1 MMLRFR
7 RSLLSAVAVVLILSS
22 TLAFSCGVER
32 QSVKVGTDADIGKVN
47 FNAPQTTTIANLR
60 AFPTPGTIPANN
72 RISPEETTVWV
83 VDATLTLIK
92 LESDQ
97 DYHLV
102 IQDAAGLTMIA
113 EIPAPSCVPSSSPM
127 NPGVTS
133 SRAKVDAMFNVT
145 TSFTS
150 VNVPVR
156 ITGVG
161 MHDFPHG
168 QTGAAPNQIELHS
181 VIDIIFNPGNAT
193 PDFSLSASPTS
204 LSVTQ
209 GQSGST
215 TISTS
220 VTGGFNSAI
229 SLSASGLPAGVTASF
244 SPASIGAPGNGS
256 STLTFSAS
264 STATTGT
271 TNVTVTASGGGV
283 THTTTVALTVN
294 AAANPDFTVSAS
306 PTSLSVT
313 QGSSGSTTI
322 STTVSG
328 GFNSAISLSASG
340 LPAGVTASFNPTSI
354 GAPGSGSSTLTFSAS
369 STATTG
375 TTNVTVTAS
384 GGGVT
389 HTTTVALTV
398 NAAANPSFTLSA
410 SPTSLSVAQGGSGSS
425 TISTTVSG
433 GFNSAIS
440 LSASGLPAGVT
451 ASFNPASIGAPG
463 SGSSTLTFSANA
475 TATTGTTNVTVNA
488 SGGGITHTVTI
499 ALTITA
505 TATPSFSLSASPT
518 SLSVAQGGSGN
529 STIST
534 AVSGGF
540 NSAISLSASGLPS
553 GVTASFNPGTIA
565 APGNGS
571 STLTFSASSTATTGT
586 TNVTVTASGGGI
598 THTVTISLTV
608 TATATPDFTV
618 SASPASVS
626 VTQGSS
632 GSSTISTTVSG
643 GFNSAISLST
653 SALPSGVTASFNPT
667 SIAAPGSGSST
678 LTFSASSTATTGT
691 TNVTVNATGGGI
703 THTATIALTVNT
715 AGGTTTQ
722 ILGNP
727 GFENGKTNPAPWVL
741 TSTHSPQEIIANSS
755 LEPPHSGTFDAW
767 LDGFGTTTTDTI
779 MQQVTIPANATAAT
793 LSFWLHIDSA
803 ETSTTT
809 AFDTLNVQIRDS
821 SGNVLQ
827 TLATFS
833 NLNKASGYQQHTFN
847 LNSFIGQTIQIFL
860 IGKEDFELQ
869 TSFVVDDFALQVT
882 Q

>member
-7 RSLLSAVAVVLILSS
+7 RSLLSVVAVTLILSS

-47 FNAPQTTTIANLR
+47 FNAPQTTTIVNLR
-60 AFPTPGTIPANN
+60 AFPTPATIPANN
-72 RISPEETTVWV
+72 RISPEETTVWT

-102 IQDAAGLTMIA
+102 IQDASGNTMIA
-113 EIPAPSCVPSSSPM
+113 EVPAPSCVPTSSPM

-133 SRAKVDAMFNVT
+133 ARAKVDAMFNVT
-145 TSFTS
+145 TSFQT

-209 GQSGST
+209 GQSGSS

-244 SPASIGAPGNGS
+244 NPSSIGAPGSGS

-271 TNVTVTASGGGV
+271 TNVTVTATGGGV
-283 THTTTVALTVN
+283 THTTSVALTVN
-294 AAANPDFTVSAS
+294 AAATPAFTLSAS
-306 PTSLSVT
+306 PTSLSVA
-313 QGSSGSTTI
+313 QGSSGSSTI

-375 TTNVTVTAS
+375 TANVTINAN
-384 GGGVT
+384 GGGIT
-389 HTTTVALTV
+389 HTTTISLTIT
-398 NAAANPSFTLSA
+398 ATATPSFTLSA
-410 SPTSLSVAQGGSGSS
+410 SPTSVSVAQGGSGTS
-425 TISTTVSG
+425 TISTSVSG

-440 LSASGLPAGVT
+440 LSASGLPAGV
-451 ASFNPASIGAPG
+451 S
-463 SGSSTLTFSANA
+463 
-475 TATTGTTNVTVNA
+475 
-488 SGGGITHTVTI
+488 
-499 ALTITA
+499 
-505 TATPSFSLSASPT
+505 
-518 SLSVAQGGSGN
+518 
-529 STIST
+529 
-534 AVSGGF
+534 
-540 NSAISLSASGLPS
+540 
-553 GVTASFNPGTIA
+553 ASFNPGSIA

-598 THTVTISLTV
+598 TQTATISLTV
-608 TATATPDFTV
+608 TATATPDFSI
-618 SASPASVS
+618 SASPTSLS

-632 GSSTISTTVSG
+632 GSSTISTSVSG

-678 LTFSASSTATTGT
+678 LTFTASSTATTGT
-691 TNVTVNATGGGI
+691 TNVTITGSGGGV
-703 THTATIALTVNT
+703 THTATIALTIN
-715 AGGTTTQ
+715 ASGGTTTQ
-722 ILGNP
+722 LLGNP

-767 LDGFGTTTTDTI
+767 MDGFGTTTTDTV
-779 MQQVTIPANATAAT
+779 MQQVTIPANATSAT
-793 LSFWLHIDSA
+793 LSFWLHIDTA

-809 AFDTLNVQIRDS
+809 AFDTLQVQIRDS
-821 SGNVLQ
+821 SGTVLQ
-827 TLATFS
+827 TLQTFS
-833 NLNKASGYQQHTFN
+833 NLNHAAGYQQHTYN
-847 LNSFIGQTIQIFL
+847 LNSFIGKTIQVFL

-869 TSFVVDDFALQVT
+869 TSFVVDDFALNVQ
-882 Q
+882 

>member
-7 RSLLSAVAVVLILSS
+7 RSLLSAVAVSLILSS

-32 QSVKVGTDADIGKVN
+32 QSVKVGTDADIGLVN

-83 VDATLTLIK
+83 VDATLMLIK

-113 EIPAPSCVPSSSPM
+113 EVPAPSCVPSSSPM

-133 SRAKVDAMFNVT
+133 ARAKVDAMFNVT

-193 PDFSLSASPTS
+193 PDFSVSASPTS

-220 VTGGFNSAI
+220 VSGGFNSAI

-244 SPASIGAPGNGS
+244 SPTSIGAPGNGS

-283 THTTTVALTVN
+283 THTTTVSLTVN
-294 AAANPDFTVSAS
+294 AAATPD
-306 PTSLSVT
+306 
-313 QGSSGSTTI
+313 
-322 STTVSG
+322 
-328 GFNSAISLSASG
+328 
-340 LPAGVTASFNPTSI
+340 
-354 GAPGSGSSTLTFSAS
+354 
-369 STATTG
+369 
-375 TTNVTVTAS
+375 
-384 GGGVT
+384 
-389 HTTTVALTV
+389 
-398 NAAANPSFTLSA
+398 FTLSA

-425 TISTTVSG
+425 TISTVTSG
-433 GFNSAIS
+433 GFNSSIS
-440 LSASGLPAGVT
+440 LSV
-451 ASFNPASIGAPG
+451 
-463 SGSSTLTFSANA
+463 
-475 TATTGTTNVTVNA
+475 
-488 SGGGITHTVTI
+488 
-499 ALTITA
+499 
-505 TATPSFSLSASPT
+505 
-518 SLSVAQGGSGN
+518 
-529 STIST
+529 
-534 AVSGGF
+534 
-540 NSAISLSASGLPS
+540 SGLPS
-553 GVTASFNPGTIA
+553 GVTVSFNPGTIA

-586 TNVTVTASGGGI
+586 TNVTVNANGGGI

-608 TATATPDFTV
+608 TATATPNFSV
-618 SASPASVS
+618 SASPTSVS
-626 VTQGSS
+626 VTQGGS
-632 GSSTISTTVSG
+632 GSSTVSTSVSG
-643 GFNSAISLST
+643 GFNSAISLSA
-653 SALPSGVTASFNPT
+653 SGLPSGVTASFSPT

-678 LTFSASSTATTGT
+678 LIFTASSTATTGT

-703 THTATIALTVNT
+703 THTVTIALTIN
-715 AGGTTTQ
+715 ASGGTTTQ
-722 ILGNP
+722 LIGNP
-727 GFENGKTNPAPWVL
+727 GFENGKSNPAPWVL
-741 TSTHSPQEIIANSS
+741 TTTHSTNLIIANSS
-755 LEPPHSGTFDAW
+755 IEPPHSGTFDAW

-793 LSFWLHIDSA
+793 LSFWLHIDTA
-803 ETSTTT
+803 ETTTT
-809 AFDTLNVQIRDS
+809 RIFDTLQVQIRDS
-821 SGNVLQ
+821 SGTVLQ
-827 TLATFS
+827 TLQSFS
-833 NLNKASGYQQHTFN
+833 NLDHASGYKQHTYN
-847 LNSFIGQTIQIFL
+847 LNSFIGKTIQVFL

-869 TSFVVDDFALQVT
+869 TSFVVDDFALNVT